1 MEFSNVFT
9 EGLLCVR
16 LGGFQWLKEKNK
28 VPNPQG
34 AYILMWE
41 RKILKEF
48 IPGNDQYFENIKW
61 DTGVKGNWGLG

>member
-41 RKILKEF
+41 RKILKSKSLF
-48 IPGNDQYFENIKW
+48 QGMTNILKI
-61 DTGVKGNWGLG
+61 